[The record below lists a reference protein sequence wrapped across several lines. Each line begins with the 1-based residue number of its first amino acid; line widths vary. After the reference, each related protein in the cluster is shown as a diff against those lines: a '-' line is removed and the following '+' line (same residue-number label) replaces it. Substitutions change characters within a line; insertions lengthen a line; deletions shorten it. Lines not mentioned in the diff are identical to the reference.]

1 MITKKEALRSR
12 IQPLALVNGELE
24 SYARRGVFRSFS
36 QTYGDDKLAEFSFYW
51 LWNLPFHLTFD
62 VRRKALS
69 FKNLL
74 PDVPA
79 GSELESGLKALIKS
93 RSSSSSS
100 RDQPEHRR
108 LDPKRVSIH
117 YSNRRGQVSLVF
129 RVSNG
134 EYQHA
139 VTKALNLVNEI
150 FVGFLNAQFP
160 EYTAQHFRRQED

>member
-1 MITKKEALRSR
+1 M
-12 IQPLALVNGELE
+12 Q
-24 SYARRGVFRSFS
+24 
-36 QTYGDDKLAEFSFYW
+36 GDDQHAEFCFYW

-62 VRRKALS
+62 ARRKALS

-79 GSELESGLKALIKS
+79 GSELERGLKALIKS
-93 RSSSSSS
+93 RSSSS

-108 LDPKRVSIH
+108 LDPRRVSIH

>member
-1 MITKKEALRSR
+1 MIIKKEALRSR

-62 VRRKALS
+62 ARRKALS
-69 FKNLL
+69 FKNLR

-79 GSELESGLKALIKS
+79 GSELGRGLKALIKS
-93 RSSSSSS
+93 RSSSS

-108 LDPKRVSIH
+108 LDPS
-117 YSNRRGQVSLVF
+117 RGSTYYCH
-129 RVSNG
+129 SPG
-134 EYQHA
+134 
-139 VTKALNLVNEI
+139 
-150 FVGFLNAQFP
+150 
-160 EYTAQHFRRQED
+160 